1 MGSVVKDGKPLKL
14 VKVVNR
20 DGDHNLE
27 VSFDPTQTRPT
38 VLATGMGE
46 EGEPVAVA
54 MGGGEESDTVKS
66 MDEDEDDNEYEDDV
80 EDEDEEDDDNNDDFM
95 EPVLQVK
102 RKEDKAMQGPKKKVA
117 SKHKLTKVVQAV
129 KKRDHFSMTTR
140 CQPNDILEKV
150 SLLKPPQRD
159 RLHDLDFVGFSIT
172 PDVVYCVMG
181 LQNGH
186 LDPPVASDTAP
197 LGPIWEELGPGRK
210 EKIFSLSILD
220 KIKEGGLTIS
230 QCSQVVGS
238 KLEHRHH
245 RECSQHGEQRLGAVQ
260 RHSPLQSAERWKS
273 GKRSTV
279 YGCTAFLVLRC
290 RVNTCYFVSK
300 GKRKVVAANENTR
313 KRKHMDEEAAQE
325 ATLEG
330 FKEALVLVVTS
341 QAFTEAEQIVCNLH
355 KAQDHQ
361 VNVLTLICT
370 TSDTKIAY
378 TQKSKRRR
386 DGLPSRDSQ
395 AVTDKISGNKFLSCV
410 NDNTTQASIDTPP
423 TQANDDLG
431 EEQSKGGVESLAPM
445 HVEDPT
451 HVEAGQPCAGQQMH
465 IMTIRFLFLGNDVE
479 LSNLVDKICTNV
491 KGTPMPA
498 ITPSL
503 VANPS
508 PVIMPI
514 EMGKRRPLA
523 NPKYTCPF
531 KCASTEPLWDDNGD
545 NATEV
550 YKIVCNSQ
558 LPNVER

>member
-1 MGSVVKDGKPLKL
+1 M
-14 VKVVNR
+14 R
-20 DGDHNLE
+20 
-27 VSFDPTQTRPT
+27 
-38 VLATGMGE
+38 
-46 EGEPVAVA
+46 
-54 MGGGEESDTVKS
+54 
-66 MDEDEDDNEYEDDV
+66 
-80 EDEDEEDDDNNDDFM
+80 
-95 EPVLQVK
+95 
-102 RKEDKAMQGPKKKVA
+102 
-117 SKHKLTKVVQAV
+117 
-129 KKRDHFSMTTR
+129 
-140 CQPNDILEKV
+140 
-150 SLLKPPQRD
+150 
-159 RLHDLDFVGFSIT
+159 
-172 PDVVYCVMG
+172 

-197 LGPIWEELGPGRK
+197 LGPIWEELDPGRK

-238 KLEHRHH
+238 KLEHRV
-245 RECSQHGEQRLGAVQ
+245 SKDLEQYKDIALCKF
-260 RHSPLQSAERWKS
+260 SAERWKS
-273 GKRSTV
+273 GKRSLLPYNLLCKSMITNTETPRSQFFNSNLIDKIENLTKSTKL
-279 YGCTAFLVLRC
+279 YLFWEIKCK
-290 RVNTCYFVSK
+290 VNTCYFVSK

-341 QAFTEAEQIVCNLH
+341 QAFTETEQIVCNLH

-370 TSDTKIAY
+370 TS
-378 TQKSKRRR
+378 
-386 DGLPSRDSQ
+386 
-395 AVTDKISGNKFLSCV
+395 V

-431 EEQSKGGVESLAPM
+431 EEQSKDGVESLAPM

-465 IMTIRFLFLGNDVE
+465 IMTVRFLFLGSNLFFVDILSLFLREQLPFFVDDVE

-545 NATEV
+545 NAMEV
-550 YKIVCNSQ
+550 YKIYLIDQ
-558 LPNVER
+558 LDGAIVWKGEELRKCFAEGKN